1 MTFTD
6 IFIKRP
12 VLSIVVSCLLLLLG
26 LQAAGQAAGRRS
38 ALRTPLP

>member
-12 VLSIVVSCLLLLLG
+12 VLAIVVSCVLLLLG
-26 LQAAGQAAGRRS
+26 LQAAS
-38 ALRTPLP
+38 KLSDTSP